1 VSSNLLLNATAH
13 HLNTPVFCLTWLKC
27 VHLLSTSQRAYAH
40 PDQPAQ
46 ELHLLHALSPE
57 CPDTLH
63 ITARLFCRRELDTQ
77 QPPTSGRMA
86 AADLSVNG
94 QKEEVPSATVV
105 RHIGGGSDLDDRMCE
120 SKQPR

>member
-1 VSSNLLLNATAH
+1 MLL
-13 HLNTPVFCLTWLKC
+13 V
-27 VHLLSTSQRAYAH
+27 
-40 PDQPAQ
+40 
-46 ELHLLHALSPE
+46 LHALSAE
-57 CPDTLH
+57 RLNALC
-63 ITARLFCRRELDTQ
+63 ITANLFCRRELHTQ

>member
-1 VSSNLLLNATAH
+1 M
-13 HLNTPVFCLTWLKC
+13 
-27 VHLLSTSQRAYAH
+27 HLLSTSQCAYAH
-40 PDQPAQ
+40 PDQPVR

-57 CPDTLH
+57 CLDTLH